1 MYCSKL
7 LHGARLTVL
16 SAKSAAELQSI
27 STPPRCSSGACWRP
41 MSRAYLR
48 DKDKGK
54 LHTKARVA
62 IFKAIFQANLGP
74 PAEMSAGQ
82 HI

>member
-41 MSRAYLR
+41 MSRAYLP
-48 DKDKGK
+48 DKDKGT
-54 LHTKARVA
+54 LQAKAGVA
-62 IFKAIFQANLGP
+62 GFEAS
-74 PAEMSAGQ
+74 AEMSAGQ
-82 HI
+82 HN